1 MSDLSPG
8 RSTAPPADEA
18 AEPPAGLLAL
28 IRSSLNR
35 LQDWW
40 VLQSL
45 SLKLAV
51 AGVLLTIPATAFY
64 AWSTLQQQ
72 ALMASEVS
80 AMAAG
85 CSAGSAPRTTSRR
98 PR

>member
-8 RSTAPPADEA
+8 RSAVPSADEA
-18 AEPPAGLLAL
+18 ADPPVGLMAF
-28 IRSSLNR
+28 IKSSLSR

-40 VLQSL
+40 VLQAFG
-45 SLKLAV
+45 LKLAV
-51 AGVLLTIPATAFY
+51 LAILLTIPATAFY

-80 AMAAG
+80 AMAATDKG
-85 CSAGSAPRTTSRR
+85 GEADRKSVV
-98 PR
+98 